1 MGAPAPDTSMED
13 TRVKRLLFL
22 LCAAAFAGDALAS
35 QTQDRR
41 IEGTVSAIHEHHL
54 AVAGVDGAVRHITL
68 TPKTRIVRDT
78 TVVTA
83 ADIRMAERVVVTVV
97 ETKDAKGAT
106 TLVAEHVHLGTAQTA
121 KPAAPRTTTHDP
133 AGIHA
138 PVAKRDPAA
147 TQEPEHQHGAAGS
160 PWHVMEDAVAFL
172 TYNDQGGP
180 RGGSGELVSQNWW
193 MGMAQRPAAG
203 GTLQFNLMLSLDPLT
218 MGNDGYRE
226 IFQVGETLDGFPLI
240 DRQHPHDFLMQAAVV
255 WRVPLPRSYQLTLA
269 GAPVG
274 EPALGPIA
282 FMHRSSAYENP
293 TAPLGHHTF
302 DSTHIAMGVLTA
314 GLARGPFE
322 VESSIFRG
330 REPDEQRW
338 DLMDPGPLDSW
349 SVRGWYRPTNRLS
362 FQLSHGF
369 LTEPE
374 ELEEGDV
381 RRTTLSG
388 SWMLKQAED
397 WTSTTVA
404 YGRNDKHGR
413 SYNAFLAEATHVMG
427 RNTLFGRAEVVQV
440 ETDVL
445 RFGTH
450 IDAAFSKGSS
460 NGFDDLGRID
470 VVKALTLG
478 GVRRLREWRG
488 WDLGAGGDVTFYGV
502 PEILEPTHGARPVS
516 FHLFFRIRPPAPM
529 GRMHDMTMTKGM
541 H

>member
-1 MGAPAPDTSMED
+1 
-13 TRVKRLLFL
+13 VKRLLFL
-22 LCAAAFAGDALAS
+22 LCAAACATETLAQ
-35 QTQDRR
+35 QTQDAM
-41 IEGTVSAIHEHHL
+41 IMGTVSAIHENHL
-54 AVAGVDGAVRHITL
+54 TVRGLDGNLRHITL
-68 TPKTRIVRDT
+68 TAKTRIIRDT
-78 TVVTA
+78 TVLTA
-83 ADIRMAERVVVTVV
+83 AGINTFERIVIKIV
-97 ETKDAKGAT
+97 EAKDDKGAT
-106 TLVAEHVHLGTAQTA
+106 TLVAEEVHLGTAAPASKSPSSTSKA
-121 KPAAPRTTTHDP
+121 APAAPAAQHHDP
-133 AGIHA
+133 SGTRAA
-138 PVAKRDPAA
+138 AAK
-147 TQEPEHQHGAAGS
+147 QEPAQHQHGAAEPQGS
-160 PWHVMEDAVAFL
+160 SWHAMQDAVAFL
-172 TYNDQGGP
+172 TYNKQGGP
-180 RGGSGELVSQNWW
+180 RGGNDNGEVLSQNWW

-203 GTLQFNLMLSLDPLT
+203 GTLQVNLMLSLDPAT

-240 DRQHPHDFLMQAAVV
+240 DRQHPHDFLMQAAVI

-269 GAPVG
+269 AAPVG

-282 FMHRSSAYENP
+282 FMHRSSSYENP
-293 TAPLGHHTF
+293 TAPLGHHTL

-338 DLMDPGPLDSW
+338 DLMDLGPLDSW
-349 SVRGWYRPTNRLS
+349 SVRGWYRPTDALS

-374 ELEEGDV
+374 ELEEGNV
-381 RRTTLSG
+381 RRTTMSG
-388 SWMLKQAED
+388 SWMLKRGED

-404 YGRNDKHGR
+404 YGRNDKHEK
-413 SYNAFLAEATHVMG
+413 SYNAFLAESTHVTG
-427 RNTLFGRAEVVQV
+427 LNTVYGRAEVLQV

-450 IDAAFSKGSS
+450 VKPTASKGSS
-460 NGFDDLGRID
+460 NGFEDLGRID

-502 PEILEPTHGARPVS
+502 PEILKPFHGERPVS
-516 FHLFFRIRPPAPM
+516 FHLFFRIRSPAPM
-529 GRMHDMTMTKGM
+529 GRRMHDMTMTKGM